1 MTLYISL
8 GILVLLVSYMAYR
21 VYQMRNMPLVADS
34 EQILTLTSK
43 NFTHQLKSGVIL
55 VDFWAVFNELSEIEN
70 SGFAVAKVNV
80 EDFQDLAQQYKVR
93 SIPTSI
99 IFVDGK
105 EVNRFTGLKSKS
117 FLEKEI
123 QNIMHKL

>member
-1 MTLYISL
+1 
-8 GILVLLVSYMAYR
+8 MA
-21 VYQMRNMPLVADS
+21 P
-34 EQILTLTSK
+34 
-43 NFTHQLKSGVIL
+43 
-55 VDFWAVFNELSEIEN
+55 VFNELSEIEN